1 MRSVIAITIVLG
13 VAVAAKAQVAPEAT
27 SGPVIPLSGNL
38 SYAARYSQTI
48 QSFPGGVNGQN
59 AMVTGDFSY
68 TSANERTPFTVTIGA
83 GDSWVISGTSYNN
96 GPFENLA
103 ISQGLAGARW
113 SIHLG
118 DTVNYLTGAPVEG
131 FAGVPGTGEP
141 ISEPTPPSDET
152 IQTVNATVIN
162 NAANFGY
169 SYKVSAFSTVNAN
182 VGYSLI
188 RYPNDNGIESDDLSV
203 TASWAQRLNARSTV
217 TGSYAYSHFNYIDAD
232 LGFNVN
238 TPTFQWQYTL
248 NPKVSWKIS
257 GGPQFLNPSGS
268 NASESSG
275 SGSGGTGAV
284 PEDEE
289 HSSIGASI
297 AASISYETRWGGAS
311 VTYNRGIDSGGG
323 YLYGGKS
330 DSLVGTFDHQ
340 FGHRVE
346 SQLSVALSAGYRNTS
361 SVFDTADS
369 GGSGSPILDG
379 ISGDIVSE
387 YGAVQATRALGR
399 NFSAN
404 ASFTAT
410 EQGYPAQNSN
420 NPATGYA
427 LNGLWR
433 VISFG
438 IGYTPQPIHLRH

>member
-1 MRSVIAITIVLG
+1 MRSIIAITILLG
-13 VAVAAKAQVAPEAT
+13 AAFAAKAQVAPEAT
-27 SGPVIPLSGNL
+27 SGAQIPLSGNL
-38 SYAARYSQTI
+38 SFAARYSQSI

-83 GDSWVISGTSYNN
+83 GDSWVLSGTSYNN

-113 SIHLG
+113 SIHVG
-118 DTVNYLTGAPVEG
+118 DAVNYLTGAPVEG
-131 FAGVPGTGEP
+131 FAGVPGSGEP
-141 ISEPTPPSDET
+141 IIVPTPPTDDT
-152 IQTVNATVIN
+152 IQTLNATVIN
-162 NAANFGY
+162 NAANVGY
-169 SYKVSAFSTVNAN
+169 TYKVSAFSTVDASF
-182 VGYSLI
+182 GYNLV
-188 RYPNDNGIESDDLSV
+188 RYPNTNGIESDGLS
-203 TASWAQRLNARSTV
+203 ANLSWAQRLNARSTV
-217 TGSYAYSHFNYIDAD
+217 TGSYAFSHFNYIDAD
-232 LGFNVN
+232 LSFDVN

-248 NPKVSWKIS
+248 NQKISWKIS

-268 NASESSG
+268 NASESGQTG
-275 SGSGGTGAV
+275 SGDTGTI
-284 PEDEE
+284 PEEQ
-289 HSSIGASI
+289 SSIGASI
-297 AASISYETRWGGAS
+297 AASISYDTRFGGAS
-311 VTYNRGIDSGGG
+311 LTYNRGIDSGGG

-330 DSLVGTFDHQ
+330 ENIVGTFQHQ

-346 SQLSVALSAGYRNTS
+346 SQLSVAFSGGYRYTS
-361 SVFDTADS
+361 SVFNPTEA
-369 GGSGSPILDG
+369 SGSDSSLLEG
-379 ISGDIVSE
+379 ISGNIDSE

-410 EQGYPAQNSN
+410 NQGYPAQNSS

-427 LNGLWR
+427 LNGIWQ
-433 VISFG
+433 VFSFG